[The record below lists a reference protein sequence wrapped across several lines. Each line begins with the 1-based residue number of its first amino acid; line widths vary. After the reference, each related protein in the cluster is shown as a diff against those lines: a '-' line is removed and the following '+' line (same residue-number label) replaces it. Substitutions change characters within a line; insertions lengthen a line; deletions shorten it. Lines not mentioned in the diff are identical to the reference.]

1 MFAQTPIE
9 FRPRKDSEVDKHV
22 AKAIRDFQ
30 ITIPIAWIKDSL
42 YLVGSQRTNLL
53 LKRDKLMIKNGVSF
67 EKFDEFV
74 LQNLQHYQRTLIGY
88 MMRSGES
95 LEFVVDQLINNK
107 KLRGV
112 QRDSY
117 GQNSSPIRSSSPRHS
132 RSPGGMPSPRSY
144 KAISPRASRTSLH
157 NTEGRA
163 STRQLKTRGEEKSA
177 DERRYQEQ
185 KDKIMNDLREVYE
198 RQRTLKKN

>member
-1 MFAQTPIE
+1 
-9 FRPRKDSEVDKHV
+9 
-22 AKAIRDFQ
+22 
-30 ITIPIAWIKDSL
+30 
-42 YLVGSQRTNLL
+42 
-53 LKRDKLMIKNGVSF
+53 MIKNGVSF

-74 LQNLQHYQRTLIGY
+74 LQNLQFYQRTLVGY

-95 LEFVVDQLINNK
+95 LEYVVDQLINNK

-117 GQNSSPIRSSSPRHS
+117 GKSASPIRSSSPRNS

-144 KAISPRASRTSLH
+144 VGISPRASRTSLH

-163 STRQLKTRGEEKSA
+163 STKQLKQRGEEKSGE
-177 DERRYQEQ
+177 ERRYQEQ
-185 KDKIMNDLREVYE
+185 KDKIMNELREVYQ
-198 RQRTLKKN
+198 RQRAINKI